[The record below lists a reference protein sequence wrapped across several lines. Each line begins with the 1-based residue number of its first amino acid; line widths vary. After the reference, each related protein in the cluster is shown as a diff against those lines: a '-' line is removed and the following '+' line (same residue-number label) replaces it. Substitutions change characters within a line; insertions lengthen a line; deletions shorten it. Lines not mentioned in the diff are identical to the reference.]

1 MTNEQ
6 LRMQML
12 SGIITEGEYKLRLN
26 EDMEALQNALR
37 KEIETILYRY
47 VDDIN
52 NAQGIDV
59 DDLEEVAGDI
69 VDYIMIGLN
78 DIAGSQ
84 K

>member
-26 EDMEALQNALR
+26 EDMEALQNSLR
-37 KEIETILYRY
+37 KEIERILYGY

-69 VDYIMIGLN
+69 VDYIMVGLN

>member
-26 EDMEALQNALR
+26 EDLDSLKKKLQD
-37 KEIETILYRY
+37 EIIIILYNH

-52 NAQGIDV
+52 NARGIADE
-59 DDLEEVAGDI
+59 DLEPVADDI
-69 VDYIMIGLN
+69 VDYIMTGLL

>member
-78 DIAGSQ
+78 DIAGSS